1 VVGAGIAGLVV
12 GGLLTALT
20 VGGPAAPD
28 PMLAGNASLAG
39 PDGAPAA
46 PCLGPPPPPGYGPPP
61 PPPGYGPPPP
71 PPGYG
76 PPPPPPGYGPP
87 PPPPG
92 CGPPPPTGGTFAP
105 APMPRQPDPNAAP
118 GLPGPGQRVPAPG
131 QPAPAPAPGQQAPTP
146 GQQVPGRPAGAWPHC
161 RSAGS
166 VTAHRGQP
174 LPALGYPVNRA
185 GPPQALLLRPPH
197 GRLDD
202 LR

>member
-61 PPPGYGPPPP
+61 PPPGW
-71 PPGYG
+71 
-76 PPPPPPGYGPP
+76 
-87 PPPPG
+87 
-92 CGPPPPTGGTFAP
+92 GPPPPTGGTFAP